1 MFNVELPSPWICWSM
16 VAILLIAIVY
26 QYRGKLMT
34 VNNTEHGTRS
44 RRRKCEPSDDNPM
57 SVIWTVSVCVG
68 MILWGAYLVFK
79 IPNPPYWPALITF
92 VCAVIFWVCMLFNED
107 DDLDCNS
114 LRVTVM
120 TVVATAAI
128 VIMVTLLWADAWHDF
143 VLWTA
148 VLSLLAGAIPLW
160 KMNRGWSYV
169 LFALLVVVLMAG
181 SWYAMTVQVIHSS
194 ATFCFELIAII
205 VLAISLA
212 IFIGVGKETEEKLQ
226 AFSEAMFFMP
236 LATTG
241 IILLFNSTAIG
252 LIWLCVASVLIAGHA
267 KIVK

>member
-1 MFNVELPSPWICWSM
+1 
-16 VAILLIAIVY
+16 
-26 QYRGKLMT
+26 MT

-44 RRRKCEPSDDNPM
+44 RGGKCEPSDGNPM

-107 DDLDCNS
+107 DDWDCNS

-120 TVVATAAI
+120 TVVATAII

-148 VLSLLAGAIPLW
+148 VLSLLTGAIPLW

-194 ATFCFELIAII
+194 VTFCFELIAII
-205 VLAISLA
+205 VLAILLA
-212 IFIGVGKETEEKLQ
+212 IFISVEKETEEKLQ
-226 AFSEAMFFMP
+226 SCSEVMFFMP

-241 IILLFNSTAIG
+241 IILLFNSTAIC
-252 LIWLCVASVLIAGHA
+252 LIWLCIACVLIAGRA
-267 KIVK
+267 KIVE

>member
-34 VNNTEHGTRS
+34 VNNTEHETRS
-44 RRRKCEPSDDNPM
+44 RRRKREPSDDNPM

-92 VCAVIFWVCMLFNED
+92 VCAVIFWVCSIFD
-107 DDLDCNS
+107 DDCNDNS

-120 TVVATAAI
+120 TVVATAII

-148 VLSLLAGAIPLW
+148 VLSLLTGAIPLW

-181 SWYAMTVQVIHSS
+181 SWYAMTVQVIYSI
-194 ATFCFELIAII
+194 ATFCVELIAII
-205 VLAISLA
+205 VLATLLALFISA
-212 IFIGVGKETEEKLQ
+212 KKETEDKLQ
-226 AFSEAMFFMP
+226 AFSETMFFMP

-241 IILLFNSTAIG
+241 IILLFNSIAIC
-252 LIWLCVASVLIAGHA
+252 LICLCVASVLIAGRA